1 MIDMQTS
8 TTGLFTGAP
17 ADSISLALSNI
28 GLTEQR
34 RDSAKTVSV
43 YVPLVDRINV
53 MQHITDTLPGAVWDK
68 NFSNSSVGAIRYC
81 DGTIRVRPKGNAGAN
96 SAGLG
101 NEQTFVNEISKAIK
115 TACQPIS
122 IAFVGSN
129 GVGWDLHG
137 VTSCTGVGA
146 DTSGRKKADVIIHT
160 DSGLKRISLK
170 KGNAEYWESADT
182 YFGHEADSIIT
193 ELVAADELSLIPL
206 DKTNSAGGEFVKLSR
221 EVAADATADEVID
234 IVFGNDL
241 TGPDGAILKQTFSPD
256 DFQLDHT
263 SLTVRCSVVI
273 VDVMDIPEQMYPY
286 FLIRNDSSRGRPKY
300 MYPGIRATAIY
311 KKRINKTTIRYNRH

>member
-1 MIDMQTS
+1 MQTIP
-8 TTGLFTGAP
+8 TGIVAGVP
-17 ADSISLALSNI
+17 ADKIFLALSNI

-34 RDSAKTVSV
+34 RDSSKTVSV

-53 MQHITDTLPGAVWDK
+53 MQRITDKLPGAVWDK

-81 DGTIRVRPKGNAGAN
+81 GGTIRVRPKGNSGAN
-96 SAGLG
+96 SAGLD
-101 NEQTFVNEISKAIK
+101 NEQTFVNEINNAIA

-122 IAFVGSN
+122 IVFKGNN
-129 GVGWDLHG
+129 GVDWNMHG

-146 DTSGRKKADVIIHT
+146 DTSGRKKADVVLHT
-160 DSGLKRISLK
+160 DSGLKRVSLK

-182 YFGHEADSIIT
+182 YFGRQADSIIT
-193 ELVAADELSLIPL
+193 ALVNIDELELFPL
-206 DKTNSAGGEFVKLSR
+206 GKTNSAGDEFVKLSC
-221 EVAADATADEVID
+221 EVAVDATPDEVID

-241 TGPDGAILKQTFSPD
+241 LGPDGAILKQTFSPD

-263 SLTVRCSVVI
+263 SLTVKCSVVI
-273 VDVMDIPEQMYPY
+273 TGVTDIPEHMYPY
-286 FLIRNDSSRGRPKY
+286 FLVRNDSSRGRPKY

-311 KKRINKTTIRYNRH
+311 KKRINNTTIRYNRH